1 MRHWFRPL
9 ARVAAAVAIVIMCG
23 ASRYPRLADL
33 YLYGFPPPPNAV
45 AAPVPGML
53 SPNPF
58 SSPVPPGFG
67 MFIPPNAVLPAFGMS
82 PFPDAM
88 WSTLGMLPLDRKRVV

>member
-9 ARVAAAVAIVIMCG
+9 ARVAAAVAIVILCG

-33 YLYGFPPPPNAV
+33 YLYGFPPPPHAV

-58 SSPVPPGFG
+58 SSPVPPGYA
-67 MFIPPNAVLPAFGMS
+67 MFIPPNAGRPAYALMTLPA
-82 PFPDAM
+82 AM
-88 WSTLGMLPLDRKRVV
+88 GTKVVLFSLQTN